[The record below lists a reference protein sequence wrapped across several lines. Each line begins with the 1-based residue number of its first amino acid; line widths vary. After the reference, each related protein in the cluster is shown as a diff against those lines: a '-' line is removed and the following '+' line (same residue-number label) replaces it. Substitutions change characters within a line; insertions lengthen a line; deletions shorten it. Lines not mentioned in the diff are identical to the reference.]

1 MERIV
6 GQSDQKKRHSEACR
20 YELAELLTVIR
31 MLRQICWHYSH
42 KRFEEVSMTKRKDR
56 LSRVELEALSM
67 LEEEKQRWRDQ
78 VIFDRNLSGLTKA
91 VAYAM
96 ANWMTATG
104 TREHFQRGKDI
115 VIWGTQ
121 RALAEM
127 VGCSAKTVHLATVS
141 LIERGHM
148 TLVHRQQGRDD
159 TNRYRII
166 SWHGHSSV
174 NRGWVPAGN
183 TDVSKLTLWHG

>member
-1 MERIV
+1 
-6 GQSDQKKRHSEACR
+6 
-20 YELAELLTVIR
+20 
-31 MLRQICWHYSH
+31 
-42 KRFEEVSMTKRKDR
+42 MTKRKGG
-56 LSRVELEALSM
+56 LSRAELEVLSM

-96 ANWMTATG
+96 ANWMTAAG

-141 LIERGHM
+141 LMEREHM

-159 TNRYRII
+159 TNRYCVI
-166 SWHGHSSV
+166 SRRGH
-174 NRGWVPAGN
+174 
-183 TDVSKLTLWHG
+183 VSANIGPKW